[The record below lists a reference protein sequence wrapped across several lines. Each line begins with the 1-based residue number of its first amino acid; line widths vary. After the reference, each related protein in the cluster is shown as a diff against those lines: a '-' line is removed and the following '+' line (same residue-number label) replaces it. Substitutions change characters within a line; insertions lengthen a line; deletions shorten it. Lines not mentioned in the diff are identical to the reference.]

1 MALLI
6 ICRKKLSIYG
16 KSQST
21 IHYFCYMYLK
31 SLQLINFKN
40 YEEAEIEFSPGINC
54 FSGQNGSGKTNI
66 LDALHYL
73 SMCKSYLNAID
84 RQNIRFDQ
92 QFFVVQGNWV
102 KNDQEINIHCA
113 VKNGSKK
120 VFKRNKN
127 EYDKLADHIG
137 QFPTV
142 MISPYDRDL
151 IIEGSEFRRKWMDG
165 IISQFNR
172 KYLDDLQRYHKILDQ
187 RNALLKN
194 MYEHGLFDRESIE
207 VWNDQMVKVGNAI
220 HEARKLFL
228 EEFIPVF
235 QANYNFIGLEVEE
248 VHLEYRSQLN
258 TASFEDLLIQ
268 YQQKDAFTHHSNAG
282 IHKDD
287 LVFTIKGHPVKKFGS
302 QGQQK
307 SFLIALKLAQYEWL
321 KRNLGVNP
329 VLMLD
334 DIFDKLDNQ
343 RVQKLMDLVS
353 QQHFGQV
360 LVTDTDPT
368 RIRAVFKE
376 NGFESKNFLVNDGE
390 IHVTDEQ
397 QFANVKTPDIAVKN
411 VLKN

>member
-1 MALLI
+1 
-6 ICRKKLSIYG
+6 
-16 KSQST
+16 
-21 IHYFCYMYLK
+21 MYLK
-31 SLQLINFKN
+31 YLQLINFKN
-40 YEEAEIEFSPGINC
+40 YEEAELSLSPGINC

-84 RQNIRFDQ
+84 RQNIRFGN
-92 QFFVVQGNWV
+92 QFFVIQGTWV
-102 KNDQEINIHCA
+102 KNQQEISIHCA
-113 VKNGSKK
+113 VKNGAKK

-127 EYDKLADHIG
+127 EYEKLADHIG
-137 QFPTV
+137 QFPSV

-172 KYLDDLQRYHKILDQ
+172 KYLDNLQRYYKILDQ

-194 MYEHGLFDRESIE
+194 MYDHGLFDSESIE
-207 VWNDQMVKVGNAI
+207 IWDDQMILVGSAI
-220 HEARKLFL
+220 HEARKKFL

-235 QANYNFIGLEVEE
+235 QSNYNYIGLEIEE
-248 VHLEYRSQLN
+248 VLLEYKSQLN
-258 TASFEDLLIQ
+258 TSTFSDLLLQ
-268 YQQKDAFTHHSNAG
+268 YQKKDAITHHSNAG

-321 KRNLGVNP
+321 KRHLNVNP

-343 RVQKLMDLVS
+343 RVQKLMELVS

-360 LVTDTDPT
+360 LVTDTDPS
-368 RIRAVFKE
+368 RIRSIFKE
-376 NGFESKNFLVNDGE
+376 NGFESKNFLVNNGE
-390 IHVTDEQ
+390 IHLTDDLD
-397 QFANVKTPDIAVKN
+397 FANVKEPIISP
-411 VLKN
+411 LK